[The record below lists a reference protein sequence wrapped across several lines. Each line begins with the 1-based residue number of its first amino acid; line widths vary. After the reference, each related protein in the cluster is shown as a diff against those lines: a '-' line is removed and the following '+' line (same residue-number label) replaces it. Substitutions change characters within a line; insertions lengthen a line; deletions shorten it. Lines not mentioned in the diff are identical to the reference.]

1 MYECRPT
8 PFKAIGLWYLSERS
22 SNNVGLNLFCPRPAS
37 EETGDVNTR
46 GSGLQCAH
54 TRGSGLQC
62 AHTRGSGLQCA
73 RAILARSELSRFGGQ
88 GRRSAHRVWRKP
100 FFPLLGRSS
109 EAFIG
114 ICGAPQHLLG
124 YAFIHLLGASEHL
137 FCATMPM
144 RRIIVGHD

>member
-54 TRGSGLQC
+54 
-62 AHTRGSGLQCA
+62 AV
-73 RAILARSELSRFGGQ
+73 LARGELSRLGRQ
-88 GRRSAHRVWRKP
+88 DRRSAQLVWWRA
-100 FFPLLGRSS
+100 FGPLLGRSS

-114 ICGAPQHLLG
+114 LCDLAQYVLG

-137 FCATMPM
+137 FGAAVPM
-144 RRIIVGHD
+144 HRIIVGHD